1 MIELIQYLY
10 RNENFYS
17 DIYIVFNKYYF
28 QSLKY
33 IVNNIINIIE
43 HVYSII

>member
-1 MIELIQYLY
+1 MIERIQYLY

-17 DIYIVFNKYYF
+17 DIYIVNKYYF